1 MNIISGDQ
9 FRSVTV
15 EREDE
20 LKSLNAFIKLLFAA
34 AFILSILKVSDQI
47 TWSWWLVAS
56 PAWVF
61 IGAAFV
67 TFAYEYL
74 IAPCMS
80 AESNNI

>member
-1 MNIISGDQ
+1 MNSISDDQ

-15 EREDE
+15 EREVE
-20 LKSLNAFIKLLFAA
+20 LKSLIVFIKLLFAA
-34 AFILSILKVSDQI
+34 AFILSILKASDQI

-56 PAWVF
+56 PAWVL

-67 TFAYEYL
+67 TIACKYL

-80 AESNNI
+80 PESNNT